1 MGRVLRPVD
10 GVGRWQGL
18 LTVGRALVPGN
29 FCAVILTVISK
40 AADSLFVAHPLD
52 DPRLDRSF
60 LRKFDFDEAGIRAA
74 MDRVRAGE
82 LTTDSSRITGRI
94 EPAPEVRDLDF
105 EAEDAPGIAAEGEA
119 ALRRAEVAVVVLNG
133 GMATR
138 FGGVVK
144 GVVEV
149 FDGLTFIALKARDVQ
164 RAADH
169 YGAAIPLVLMNSF
182 ATEDE
187 TAEHVEAHDRF
198 GLAQDDLLAFHQSIS
213 VRLTPQGELFVDED
227 DRPSY
232 HAPGHGDFFRSIRVS
247 GVLGRLRDRGVRY
260 ILFSNV
266 DNLGATVDPLV
277 VGHHVVSGKAMTA
290 EVTQKRRTASG
301 AWDKGGA
308 PALVDGRLQIVEG
321 FRFPPDFPQETLPD
335 FSTNNMIFSVDH
347 LERDIPLQRHLVT
360 KKVDGRPALQLESIA
375 CEASGVYVGGSPYLP
390 LNLLRVPR
398 EGPKGRFFPVKEPV
412 DLDAMRSVL
421 KARLT

>member
-1 MGRVLRPVD
+1 
-10 GVGRWQGL
+10 
-18 LTVGRALVPGN
+18 
-29 FCAVILTVISK
+29 
-40 AADSLFVAHPLD
+40 
-52 DPRLDRSF
+52 
-60 LRKFDFDEAGIRAA
+60 
-74 MDRVRAGE
+74 
-82 LTTDSSRITGRI
+82 
-94 EPAPEVRDLDF
+94 
-105 EAEDAPGIAAEGEA
+105 
-119 ALRRAEVAVVVLNG
+119 
-133 GMATR
+133 MATR

-149 FDGLTFIALKARDVQ
+149 FDGLTFIALKARDVR

-182 ATEDE
+182 ATEDK

-198 GLAQDDLLAFHQSIS
+198 GLTDDDLLAFHQSIS
-213 VRLTPQGELFVDED
+213 VRLTPEGELFVDDEG
-227 DRPSY
+227 RPSY

-247 GVLGRLRDRGVRY
+247 GILGRLRDRGARY
-260 ILFSNV
+260 VLFSNV
-266 DNLGATVDPLV
+266 DNLGATVDSAGGRAPRRERQGDDRRGHSKAPDRV
-277 VGHHVVSGKAMTA
+277 RRVGQRGRAGA
-290 EVTQKRRTASG
+290 GRR
-301 AWDKGGA
+301 A
-308 PALVDGRLQIVEG
+308 PSNRGRLSVS
-321 FRFPPDFPQETLPD
+321 RDFPQERLPD

-347 LERDIPLQRHLVT
+347 LDRDIPLQRHVVT

-375 CEASGVYVGGSPYLP
+375 CEASGVYVDGSAYLP